1 MKLLLLAL
9 AIAALS
15 LARAHISTRTVLQH
29 ENEFVARN
37 PEWVQGSRAD
47 PSERVNFRL
56 YLKQQNL
63 DILSA
68 EFDQRSN
75 PRSPHY
81 GHWLSIDEIRDIVSA
96 PKKTR
101 ALVVEFLSHHGV
113 EVIVDGGDVIKC
125 TASVRAAEAV
135 FDTTFVEFTHSAKN
149 TRILRQIG
157 SYSLPIRVAEHVQL
171 ISGLSA
177 FPAPPKKSHFRDVTP
192 DDNQNGKVVP
202 YTIDTLYGIPSEGN
216 VALNANSSVCLAE
229 FQNDRSFAASDLT
242 YFDSQNDLPATT
254 VAHIVGPY
262 QPSIPDA
269 EATLDVQYGSSIAIN
284 ASVWYWTVDGWMLEF
299 AQDFFE
305 ADPVPFVVS
314 MSWGWPEDQQCQI
327 TSCGGLT
334 SQEYVERTN
343 AEWQKIGLRGVT
355 LLASSGDQGAPGDS
369 NPYCTSTQE
378 PLSTI
383 FPGASPFVTSVGATM
398 LVPPSDAERTEDG
411 AAPPIC
417 SSYDCADPTWPEQ
430 VCSFPDA
437 LITTGG
443 GFSDYSPRPSWQD
456 KEVSAYLSG
465 ATGLPPSQ
473 YFNSSNR
480 GFPDISALGHN
491 YLIYLNS
498 RWGIVDGTSCSSPVI
513 GGMVALWNDW
523 LLNNGYST
531 LGFINPLLYQ
541 MYEADNTN
549 FKDITAGNNKCTE
562 AKCCQYGFSA
572 STGWDAATG
581 LGAPVYSKM
590 MTYIQN
596 NPPGK

>member
-1 MKLLLLAL
+1 MLAAL
-9 AIAALS
+9 AALATCAAADVSSRIVLS
-15 LARAHISTRTVLQH
+15 H

-37 PEWVQGSRAD
+37 PEWVRGAEAAAD
-47 PSERVNFRL
+47 ERVTFRL
-56 YLKQQNL
+56 YLKQENL
-63 DILSA
+63 DVLNR
-68 EFDQRSN
+68 EFEQRSN
-75 PRSPHY
+75 PQHPNY
-81 GHWLSIDEIRDIVSA
+81 GHWMSIDEIRDIVSA

-101 ALVVEFLSHHGV
+101 ALVVEFLRFHGV
-113 EVIVDGGDVIKC
+113 EVVVDSGDVIKC
-125 TASVRAAEAV
+125 TSSVRAASAA
-135 FDTTFVEFTHSAKN
+135 FDTLFVEFTHSAKN
-149 TRILRQIG
+149 TRILRQVG
-157 SYSLPIRVAEHVQL
+157 SYSLPLRVAEHVEFV
-171 ISGLSA
+171 SGLSA
-177 FPAPPKKSHFRDVTP
+177 FPAPPSDKSHFREVSP

-202 YTIDTLYGIPSEGN
+202 YVINELYGIPQEGN
-216 VALNANSSVCLAE
+216 VALNANSSICLAE

-242 YFDSQNDLPATT
+242 YFDQQNALPQIT
-254 VAHIVGPY
+254 VSKIVGPY
-262 QPSIPDA
+262 QPSVPDA

-305 ADPVPFVVS
+305 TDPVPFVVS
-314 MSWGWPEDQQCQI
+314 MSWGWPEDAQCQI

-334 SQEYVERTN
+334 SQQYVERTN
-343 AEWQKIGLRGVT
+343 VEWQKIGLRGVT

-369 NPYCTSTQE
+369 NPFCTSATE

-383 FPGASPFVTSVGATM
+383 FPGASPYVTSVGATM
-398 LVPPSDAERTEDG
+398 LVPSSSEARAQDG

-465 ATGLPPSQ
+465 ASGLPPSQ
-473 YFNSSNR
+473 YFNASNR

-491 YLIYLNS
+491 YLIYLNG

-531 LGFINPLLYQ
+531 LGFMNPLLYE

-549 FKDITAGNNKCTE
+549 FKDITDGNNKCTE
-562 AKCCQYGFSA
+562 DKCCQYGYPA
-572 STGWDAATG
+572 STGWDATTG

-590 MTYIQN
+590 ITYIQN